1 MIKDVRYKFDDF
13 LLTKHNDRL
22 ILETVNQDYNH
33 ERKQLFTAMLNFGYI
48 GFEPGIFSVTAK
60 DIVNFWNY
68 AKDTVLKDCTLE
80 KYYALF
86 NFEKLYQEKIP
97 SIKTES
103 SFHAKDFKMTVVWL
117 KHDSIMISAPI
128 AYEQKGLRLK
138 ELEFGDTI
146 GTLYP
151 EYFDLYYKIDRANS
165 KWKDWGNKE
174 RYEFLE
180 ELETHSA
187 KRKIII
193 PTNLTE
199 LLNKHKN
206 ETEKLRK

>member
-1 MIKDVRYKFDDF
+1 MIVDVRYKFGNYF
-13 LLTKHNDRL
+13 IVESEQELSLTVKSNDYKPEQK
-22 ILETVNQDYNH
+22 I
-33 ERKQLFTAMLNFGYI
+33 LFTRMLNFGYI
-48 GFEPGIFSVTAK
+48 GFEPGVFSVTAK
-60 DIVNFWNY
+60 DIISFWNY
-68 AKDTVLKDCTLE
+68 AKDSVLKDCTLE

-103 SFHAKDFKMTVVWL
+103 SFHAKDFKMTIVWI
-117 KHDSIMISAPI
+117 KNDSNMISAPI
-128 AYEQKGLRLK
+128 AYEQKGLKLK
-138 ELEFGDTI
+138 ELEFGDTL

-174 RYEFLE
+174 KYEFLE

-193 PTNLTE
+193 PTNLKE

-206 ETEKLRK
+206 QVNE